1 MGDAQPRKRQRK
13 AVPEAAAPAPAPS
26 AGLARPVDQSSCNA
40 YQGSSYTPY
49 VPPQASSHTYT
60 PSPTAAP
67 IAAPRPISVAVSS
80 TPIHV
85 GSPGN
90 TRPSPLPPAASH
102 TCTQPPAPASF
113 ALISLGDANPRWSR
127 HIGVSPPPSSTC
139 SQHHPA
145 SPRSNSPVEHT
156 ARSMWQEEDSLFSA
170 PSSPQAQLVTRVAT
184 DQAQQDL
191 RDTRL
196 RFAEE
201 ELERLR
207 REAEQNRDRAE
218 RAEALLREVAA
229 GTPAQSSLHPSL
241 VQALAEDGMFAA
253 QLSAPIIAPVKR
265 LRGSEL
271 VGKLS
276 IVTAITPSTPSFVAQ
291 HADVLHG
298 RNARKSFQFHEP
310 SQYLHALAV
319 AHRHGVYSEQSSA
332 PKRARVGDR
341 GSASSSSAAAAAP
354 SGVYEVGSS

>member
-1 MGDAQPRKRQRK
+1 
-13 AVPEAAAPAPAPS
+13 
-26 AGLARPVDQSSCNA
+26 
-40 YQGSSYTPY
+40 
-49 VPPQASSHTYT
+49 
-60 PSPTAAP
+60 
-67 IAAPRPISVAVSS
+67 
-80 TPIHV
+80 
-85 GSPGN
+85 
-90 TRPSPLPPAASH
+90 
-102 TCTQPPAPASF
+102 
-113 ALISLGDANPRWSR
+113 
-127 HIGVSPPPSSTC
+127 
-139 SQHHPA
+139 
-145 SPRSNSPVEHT
+145 
-156 ARSMWQEEDSLFSA
+156 MWQEEDSLFSA

-207 REAEQNRDRAE
+207 REAEQNRHRAE
-218 RAEALLREVAA
+218 RAEALVREVAA

-241 VQALAEDGMFAA
+241 VHALAEDGMFPA
-253 QLSAPIIAPVKR
+253 QLSAHIITPVQR

-319 AHRHGVYSEQSSA
+319 AHRHGVYSEHSST

-354 SGVYEVGSS
+354 SGVYEVVSRTNLVCFMTSVSVAVSNILLVALVARVCCLKCFGCNSALVMLGTSPRVGDRGSAAAAPPGVYEVVSRTNLVCFMTSVSVAVSNILLVALVARVCCLKCFGCNSALVMLGTSP